1 MKYKQPMKTSQIK
14 KVVLKAVA
22 EYLDEQIPDSDE
34 TLGYQDEALEM
45 ANEVYDECMESGEG
59 AAFAKKEARM
69 RFFEEIEKL
78 IGADLADGISGC
90 FEKYMD

>member
-14 KVVLKAVA
+14 KVILKAVA
-22 EYLDEQIPDSDE
+22 EYLDEQMPDSDE
-34 TLGYQDEALEM
+34 MLGYQDEALEM
-45 ANEVYDECMESGEG
+45 ANEVYDEMIESGMN
-59 AAFAKKEARM
+59 AAAAKGEARM

-78 IGADLADGISGC
+78 VGNDIADEISGC